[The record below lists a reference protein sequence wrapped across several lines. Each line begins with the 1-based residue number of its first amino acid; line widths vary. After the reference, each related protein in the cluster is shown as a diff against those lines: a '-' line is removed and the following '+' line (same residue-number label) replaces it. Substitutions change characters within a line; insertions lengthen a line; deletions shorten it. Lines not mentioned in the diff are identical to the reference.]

1 MHVSNQ
7 MNKESNNLQRVL
19 EKIKNFFSGPKI
31 VFIILGIALLIE
43 VVYAIRVL
51 TSPTPSSL
59 PVSKPVVQPGSA
71 VGKISLTAPQT
82 DIRVNE
88 IIPVSVMIDTGSHTV
103 DGVDLVVSFD
113 PKILE
118 VASGGLVKGS
128 IFDEYPLM
136 SLDPKKGLLSISGVS
151 NFKNSFK
158 GTGQFATINLRAK
171 VPAKTSLTIDFNKGS
186 TTDSNLVETATSKDI
201 LEDVSNLELN
211 IR

>member
-19 EKIKNFFSGPKI
+19 EKIRNFISGPKI

-59 PVSKPVVQPGSA
+59 PVSKSVVQPGA
-71 VGKISLTAPQT
+71 VGKISLTVPQT

-103 DGVDLVVSFD
+103 DGVDLIVSFD

-118 VASGGLVKGS
+118 VTSGGLVKGS

-136 SLDPKKGLLSISGVS
+136 SLDPKKGLISISGIS

-171 VPAKTSLTIDFNKGS
+171 VSAKTSLTIDFNKGS
-186 TTDSNLVETATSKDI
+186 ATDSNLVETATSKDI
-201 LEDVSNLELN
+201 LEVVSNLELN
-211 IR
+211 II

>member
-7 MNKESNNLQRVL
+7 MNKESNNLQRAL
-19 EKIKNFFSGPKI
+19 EKIKNLFSGPKI

-59 PVSKPVVQPGSA
+59 PVPKPIVQTGA
-71 VGKISLTAPQT
+71 VGKISLTTPQT

-88 IIPVSVMIDTGSHTV
+88 IIPVSVMIETGSHTI
-103 DGVDLVVSFD
+103 DGVDLIVSFD

-118 VASGGLVKGS
+118 VTSGGLVKGN

-171 VPAKTSLTIDFNKGS
+171 VPVKTSLTIDFNKGS